1 MHIDLYSIESLC
13 FDFSIEQCSIGRSRA
28 RNILIYTVN
37 IQRTKYPIVLQK
49 DHKPNFA
56 NKPTCRLINPT
67 KSEIG
72 RISKKI
78 LDRINI
84 KITTASKFNHWK
96 NTASVIKFYW
106 RKYGA
111 SLITMGYG
119 PSKPT
124 KRPSTSWTSLS
135 TWAKAPTRPSQSLTP
150 HYNTSTATATT
161 QQWPQR
167 TYPPAST
174 NDCHPFHP
182 TKHPLTKPPFHI
194 KKHSTNTDI
203 GTLCSTNHLQLNSSK
218 HIDDTADNFKD
229 SKLTT
234 SDRGTYAHLTET
246 ASNHHWLSSHRHT

>member
-1 MHIDLYSIESLC
+1 
-13 FDFSIEQCSIGRSRA
+13 
-28 RNILIYTVN
+28 
-37 IQRTKYPIVLQK
+37 
-49 DHKPNFA
+49 
-56 NKPTCRLINPT
+56 
-67 KSEIG
+67 
-72 RISKKI
+72 
-78 LDRINI
+78 
-84 KITTASKFNHWK
+84 
-96 NTASVIKFYW
+96 
-106 RKYGA
+106 
-111 SLITMGYG
+111 MGYG

-229 SKLTT
+229 SKTYNFRQRNICPLNGNCLQSSLAIKPPSHVRTITPLKHT
-234 SDRGTYAHLTET
+234 SDIQKTNSRLDTENTLHHSDTQNTET
-246 ASNHHWLSSHRHT
+246 RLNSANIFGP